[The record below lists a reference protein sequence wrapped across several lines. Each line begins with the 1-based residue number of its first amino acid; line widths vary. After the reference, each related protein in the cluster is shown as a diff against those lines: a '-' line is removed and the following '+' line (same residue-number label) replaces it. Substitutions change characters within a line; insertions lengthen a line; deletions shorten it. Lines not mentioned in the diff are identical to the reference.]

1 MEEKLLITNILAGMV
16 GKEELVAPALVAVVV
31 AVVVTLS
38 DRRHLWLAVNRE
50 GHMVF
55 PAEHRASEGV
65 EDKEMKPLMTAVVV
79 AAAASAVV
87 PAVPLEAMVEMAGLA
102 RVWSSS
108 HGKERAKMKYI
119 YLIDNKVHEI
129 IPEIDPAFP
138 DIPITDRYSADFLAH
153 CVTADDDTT
162 AEQGW
167 QYIDGAFVK
176 PITPEP
182 EVPPETLP
190 AYLEAAKAS
199 RIAQSKADLET
210 YLAEHPLQWTDGEY
224 YSITAEKQNQLTS
237 KIMAA
242 TMAQTL
248 STDYTLTWNST
259 GEVCKEWTLQ
269 DLSALAFAIDARV
282 TKLVSYQQAQE
293 VAMRNA
299 ETLDELNAIEVD
311 YDAVS

>member
-1 MEEKLLITNILAGMV
+1 
-16 GKEELVAPALVAVVV
+16 
-31 AVVVTLS
+31 
-38 DRRHLWLAVNRE
+38 
-50 GHMVF
+50 
-55 PAEHRASEGV
+55 
-65 EDKEMKPLMTAVVV
+65 
-79 AAAASAVV
+79 
-87 PAVPLEAMVEMAGLA
+87 
-102 RVWSSS
+102 
-108 HGKERAKMKYI
+108 MKYI

-129 IPEIDPAFP
+129 IPENDPALP
-138 DIPITDRYSADFLAH
+138 GIPITDRYSADFLAH
-153 CVTADDDTT
+153 CVTTDDDTT
-162 AEQGW
+162 IEQGW
-167 QYIDGAFVK
+167 QYIDGKFVK

-182 EVPPETLP
+182 EIPPETLP
-190 AYLEAAKAS
+190 EYLDAAKEA

-282 TKLVSYQQAQE
+282 TKLVGYQQAQE

-299 ETLDELNAIEVD
+299 GTLDELNAIEVD